1 MIVNLQT
8 SRMIVSPL
16 CCVGA
21 TDSNERRVLTIVAA
35 VPARVLLAPLH
46 CFRLDIVTFLTVLC
60 KLERRKL
67 SAILFLIGISI
78 LPNSYLDKFFP
89 VELYPQDSD

>member
-35 VPARVLLAPLH
+35 VPARAPAPLLPLLLHPLPSRYCDILH
-46 CFRLDIVTFLTVLC
+46 C
-60 KLERRKL
+60 EGGA
-67 SAILFLIGISI
+67 S
-78 LPNSYLDKFFP
+78 
-89 VELYPQDSD
+89 

>member
-35 VPARVLLAPLH
+35 VPARVLAPLLPLLLHPLPSRYCDILH
-46 CFRLDIVTFLTVLC
+46 C
-60 KLERRKL
+60 EGGA
-67 SAILFLIGISI
+67 S
-78 LPNSYLDKFFP
+78 
-89 VELYPQDSD
+89 